1 VAYLG
6 DVEEDLRQGVK
17 DAAEGRVGN
26 KQVRLFDQRRQSA
39 WVEIEPDEIRVERVR
54 DFGGYWLG
62 LQVLERLGLNSFWE
76 KNIERGHEEITWD
89 MLATT
94 LVLMRLC
101 NPSSEL
107 RIAEDLFEQS
117 ALVDLMGIPVEK
129 INEDRLYRALD
140 VLLPHK
146 SGLEKYLKERLGELF
161 DQEYDLLFYDITSTY
176 FEGESRNNIQAKH
189 GYSRDHRQDCR
200 QVCIALVVSRWGLP
214 LGYEVFDGNR
224 FDGTTVEEVV
234 TKIESQYGQ
243 ANRIWI
249 MDRGMISE
257 KNIHFLRS
265 GGRRYIVG
273 TPRNQLPRF
282 ENELVKPN
290 WQQVYTGL
298 EVKLCLSEDGQET
311 FILCRS
317 ASRAQKEK
325 AMHERFEKR
334 IEEGLTKLV
343 ESCNARKQKTG
354 TLERKIGRLLE
365 SNSRAAGL
373 FKIAVNTGHDGRASL
388 EWRKDEAWREWASL
402 SEGCYIL
409 RTNINDWD
417 GERLWRAYIQ
427 LTEAEAAFR
436 ISKSDLTIRPVWHQ
450 KAERVQAHILV
461 CFLAYVVWKTI
472 GQMCQKA
479 GLGDEP
485 RRVFDEIAKIKMVD
499 VVLPTRMGTEIRRR
513 CVAQPNKHQ
522 AILLDR
528 LGLHLPKQLN
538 YKKV

>member
-1 VAYLG
+1 
-6 DVEEDLRQGVK
+6 
-17 DAAEGRVGN
+17 
-26 KQVRLFDQRRQSA
+26 
-39 WVEIEPDEIRVERVR
+39 
-54 DFGGYWLG
+54 
-62 LQVLERLGLNSFWE
+62 
-76 KNIERGHEEITWD
+76 
-89 MLATT
+89 
-94 LVLMRLC
+94 MRLC

-107 RIAEDLFEQS
+107 RIAEELFEQS
-117 ALVDLMGIPVEK
+117 SLVDLMGIPADK
-129 INEDRLYRALD
+129 INPDRLYRALD
-140 VLLPHK
+140 ILLPYK
-146 SGLEKYLKERLGELF
+146 SRLEKYLKERLGELF
-161 DQEYDLLFYDITSTY
+161 HQEYDLLFYDITSTY
-176 FEGESRNNIQAKH
+176 FEGESRSNIQAKH
-189 GYSRDHRQDCR
+189 GYSRDHRPDCR
-200 QVCIALVVSRWGLP
+200 QICIALIVSRWGLP

-224 FDGTTVEEVV
+224 FDGTTVEEMV
-234 TKIESQYGQ
+234 TKIEAQYGQ
-243 ANRIWI
+243 ANRIWV
-249 MDRGMISE
+249 MDRGMVSE
-257 KNIHFLRS
+257 KNIRFLKS

-273 TPRNQLPRF
+273 TPRNQLQRF
-282 ENELVKPN
+282 ENELLSHN
-290 WQQVYTGL
+290 WQQVYPGL
-298 EVKLCLSEDGQET
+298 EVKLCSSEDGQET

-343 ESCNARKQKTG
+343 ESCKARKQKAG
-354 TLERKIGRLLE
+354 TVERRVGRLLE

-373 FKIAVNTGHDGRASL
+373 FKIAVQTSNDGRATL
-388 EWRKDEAWREWASL
+388 VWQKEEAWREWASL
-402 SEGCYIL
+402 SEGCYML

-436 ISKSDLTIRPVWHQ
+436 IQKSDLTIRPIWHQ

-499 VVLPTRMGTEIRRR
+499 VILPTRMGTEIRRR
-513 CVAQPNKHQ
+513 CVTQPNKHQ

-528 LGLHLPKQLN
+528 LGLRLPKQVN
-538 YKKV
+538 YKNM